1 MTDVDTPT
9 EQPYD
14 FRLSD
19 YARSIETLEH
29 PQDYLAEKV
38 ATTRFERSPDGA
50 IYLYRHEDILKLNR
64 HPAILGNGGRGSM
77 VPGMPFVPLEVD
89 GDEHSRWRRILD
101 PLFAPKQIARL
112 EGTIRELTAELVD
125 GFADD
130 ASVEM
135 YSRFCVPLPCITFL
149 RLFGAPVEDLDFFLD
164 YKRDMLRPECDT
176 PEENFEKMQGAALR
190 IAAYFIDVMQKR
202 RKAGPGDDIL
212 WALLQ
217 AEIDGEP
224 LSEAQLLSIIM
235 LMMFAGLD
243 TVTASL
249 SLMIHWLAQ
258 HPDVRQ
264 RIIADPTLTRGLVEE
279 LLRYESPVQTGTRYA
294 AEDVDLGDGLVI
306 KEGEAILASW
316 GTANLDPNAH
326 PDPLGVDIDRPRH
339 QHIAFASGTH
349 RCLGSNLARLEL
361 RVALDELHKRL
372 PNYSLQPGE
381 TIRLVNMPV
390 RTIEYLPLSIGGA
403 PAG

>member
-1 MTDVDTPT
+1 MPDDNAHT

-19 YARSIETLEH
+19 YARDIETLEH
-29 PQDYLAEKV
+29 PQDHLAEKV
-38 ATTRFERSPDGA
+38 ATTRYERSADGA

-77 VPGMPFVPLEVD
+77 VPGMPLVPLEID
-89 GDEHSRWRRILD
+89 GDDHVKWRKILD
-101 PLFAPKQIARL
+101 PLFAPKQVARL
-112 EGTIRELTAELVD
+112 ESTIRELTAELVD
-125 GFADD
+125 CFAHDT
-130 ASVEM
+130 SVEM
-135 YSRFCVPLPCITFL
+135 YSQFCVPLPCIAFL
-149 RLFGAPVEDLDFFLD
+149 RLFGAPVDDLGFFLE
-164 YKRDMLRPECDT
+164 YKNDMLRPECDT
-176 PEENFEKMQGAALR
+176 PEENVEKMQGAALR
-190 IAAYFIDVMQKR
+190 IAAYFIDILQKR
-202 RKAGPGDDIL
+202 REEKPGDDVL

-217 AEIDGEP
+217 AEFDGEP
-224 LSEAQLLSIIM
+224 LTDAQLLSIIM

-258 HPDVRQ
+258 HPDERQ
-264 RIIADPTLTRGLVEE
+264 RVIAEPTLMRGLVEE

-294 AEDVDLGDGLVI
+294 AEGVDLGDGLVI
-306 KEGEAILASW
+306 EKGEAILASW

-326 PDPLGVDIDRPRH
+326 PNPLTVDIDRPRH

-361 RVALDELHKRL
+361 RVALEELHKRM

-381 TIRLVNMPV
+381 AIQWVNMPV
-390 RTIEYLPLSIGGA
+390 RTIEYLPLVIGG
-403 PAG
+403 